1 MSNAAPVGGPA
12 ESAHTHLREA
22 LSLFVTGVTVISVRD
37 PDTGQPRGMTANAFM
52 SGSLEPPLVVVS
64 VRHTAKLHPL
74 LEREGYYG
82 VSILADGMERE
93 ARRFAGIPLS
103 DHEPAPRFR
112 WLGNVPVL
120 HDALA
125 TLTARVD
132 AAHVVGDHT
141 LFVGAVGAVEFP
153 EYDGASPLAYLKSR
167 FVRVTA
173 PEGVEPLPI
182 DPWSGAVDAWG

>member
-1 MSNAAPVGGPA
+1 
-12 ESAHTHLREA
+12 LREA

-52 SGSLEPPLVVVS
+52 SGSLEPPLVLVS
-64 VRHTAKLHPL
+64 VRQAAKLHPL

-82 VSILADGMERE
+82 VSILADGMERD
-93 ARRFAGIPLS
+93 ALRFAGLPLS

-120 HDALA
+120 HDAMA
-125 TLTARVD
+125 TLTARVE
-132 AAHVVGDHT
+132 AAHAIGDHT
-141 LFVGAVGAVEFP
+141 LFVGAVGTVELADH
-153 EYDGASPLAYLKSR
+153 DGASPLAYLKST
-167 FVRVTA
+167 FVRVSGS
-173 PEGVEPLPI
+173 EGAEPLPI